1 MNETRVRLEKCFQAV
16 FPELNGP
23 ELARASMLS
32 VGGWD
37 SLASVTL
44 LAVLEEEFQIQI
56 DPEDLEHL
64 VSFELILDYLQH
76 DNQLS

>member
-1 MNETRVRLEKCFQAV
+1 
-16 FPELNGP
+16 
-23 ELARASMLS
+23 MLS